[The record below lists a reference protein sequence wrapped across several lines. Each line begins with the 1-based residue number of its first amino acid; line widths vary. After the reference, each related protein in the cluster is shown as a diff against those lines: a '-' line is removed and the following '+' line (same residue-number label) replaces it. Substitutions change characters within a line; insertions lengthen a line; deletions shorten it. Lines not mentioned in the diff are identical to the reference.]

1 VLTQP
6 QTFYRHFSNDG
17 NRYGRYLTTD
27 RFSVNTDVIRALAL
41 NQEWG
46 NQATRT
52 LFVTLPAGTTVFQGV
67 AAPQTP
73 SACYPGGGQQ
83 TFIENSKDPQIVWV
97 EGPPPTV
104 KTFSCPWTSMDS
116 RNTEFLG
123 LIDRAV
129 AVAGRDGGRGQQLV
143 AVLQSLKG
151 KIESGQ
157 LEPSGGVLTLGLARQ
172 VADTADSL
180 ASPLLQAV
188 GEIERF
194 YQERFKE

>member
-1 VLTQP
+1 MLNALHGLRAAWRPSRSVTIGALSGVLLVSVEALTPHVLRPNLAQTSPNCPLPDNIAITFLEAKCTKTVLTQP

-104 KTFSCPWTSMDS
+104 KTFSCP
-116 RNTEFLG
+116 
-123 LIDRAV
+123 
-129 AVAGRDGGRGQQLV
+129 
-143 AVLQSLKG
+143 
-151 KIESGQ
+151 
-157 LEPSGGVLTLGLARQ
+157 
-172 VADTADSL
+172 
-180 ASPLLQAV
+180 
-188 GEIERF
+188 
-194 YQERFKE
+194 